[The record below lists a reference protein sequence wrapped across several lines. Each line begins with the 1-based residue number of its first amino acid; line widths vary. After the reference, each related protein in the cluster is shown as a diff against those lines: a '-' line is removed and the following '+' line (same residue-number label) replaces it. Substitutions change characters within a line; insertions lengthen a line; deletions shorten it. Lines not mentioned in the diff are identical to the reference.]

1 MATASVEKQIGTYLS
16 ALSTAQKK
24 TVLSVVKTI
33 AMAQQGY
40 NNIWDDK
47 DFVKEMDRRTAEY
60 ENGTAKL
67 YKFED
72 VKKAAISSYKAKTKT
87 RK

>member
-1 MATASVEKQIGTYLS
+1 MASASVEKQIGTYLS
-16 ALSTAQKK
+16 SLSTAQKK

-33 AMAQQGY
+33 ALAQQEY
-40 NNIWDDK
+40 DNIWGDK
-47 DFVKEMDRRTAEY
+47 DFAKEMNRRTAEY

-67 YKFED
+67 YQFED
-72 VKKAAISSYKAKTKT
+72 MKKAAVANYKAKTKS